1 MRKMTNERQHQH
13 AEALQSSTMH
23 SLAKTVLET
32 PKEGGCPLLPATSI
46 ASHLGGLPQ
55 ATNKLINQGKGKQYI
70 YSQWL
75 QKNDILVYCYGIVP
89 PAHACTFYRRWISKG
104 TKDISKFRFLSQQ
117 MYIRSQI
124 LKKICILLDTEG
136 VNTMLFQAAV
146 QKKKKERKRNF

>member
-1 MRKMTNERQHQH
+1 MSHFLIVGLAVSLWSRVLAWAVQKVICPGGLHEKDDKRQHQH

-46 ASHLGGLPQ
+46 ASHQGGLPQ
-55 ATNKLINQGKGKQYI
+55 ATNKLINQGTGKQYI

-89 PAHACTFYRRWISKG
+89 PPHTCTFYRRWISKG
-104 TKDISKFRFLSQQ
+104 TEIFLSSDS
-117 MYIRSQI
+117 YPRR
-124 LKKICILLDTEG
+124 CISDAR
-136 VNTMLFQAAV
+136 F
-146 QKKKKERKRNF
+146 